1 MKDTMKR
8 KLKKTIYAALVLSY
22 ILIITTV
29 TTQAAS
35 GTVYWS
41 DHTTLEY
48 TEQDGREVTYPTYSN
63 VSVTYTNTQVVNME
77 ILLTNPD
84 ETVYMY
90 AMQDLSGFTITY
102 NGTSYGA
109 QFYQA
114 LYEVGIR
121 DSVLNRY
128 INAQINTKVE
138 YLGSS
143 QMRIKVRFG
152 IPDNSGT
159 SMYTLLSNFHNSN
172 TEMTDSYVTSWGMI
186 ILANAVIREQVSE
199 GTVESRDIFY
209 NGSYKTPIEIDNM
222 ITQNFNGTMNNIYD
236 ELVGEGDR
244 FEGGTINPM
253 PELND
258 AEDEAI
264 GVYDDIFD
272 RYEQEMADY
281 ITNGN
286 GVVSDELFGAF
297 QANVIV
303 TRILGMPFIIIVVPI
318 ATFMIILKN
327 LLL

>member
-1 MKDTMKR
+1 MKDSTKR

-29 TTQAAS
+29 TAQAAS
-35 GTVYWS
+35 GTVYWE
-41 DHTTLEY
+41 DHTMLEY

-63 VSVTYTNTQVVNME
+63 VSITYTNTQVVNME

-102 NGTSYGA
+102 KGTSYGA

-143 QMRIKVRFG
+143 QMKIKVRFG
-152 IPDNSGT
+152 IPESSGV
-159 SMYTLLSNFHNSN
+159 SMYSLLSNFHNSQ
-172 TEMTDSYVTSWGMI
+172 TDMTDSYVTSWGMI
-186 ILANAVIREQVSE
+186 ILANAIIREQVSE
-199 GTVESRDIFY
+199 GTVESRDLFY

-222 ITQNFNGTMNNIYD
+222 ITQNFNGTLNSIYD
-236 ELVGEGDR
+236 QIMKPFEPTEVNIPNGDK
-244 FEGGTINPM
+244 EVADTWDDMWNQQ
-253 PELND
+253 LND
-258 AEDEAI
+258 EFFED
-264 GVYDDIFD
+264 V
-272 RYEQEMADY
+272 
-281 ITNGN
+281 ITHMNIIESG
-286 GVVSDELFGAF
+286 ETFGY
-297 QANVIV
+297 VHETLEKIV
-303 TRILGMPFIIIVVPI
+303 GLPFIASLLPI
-318 ATFMIILKN
+318 A
-327 LLL
+327 LLFIGARMVMH